1 MYRYILQPY
10 KGPASRH
17 RCPQCNTPHSFT
29 FYMDT
34 QTGEPL
40 HPTAGKCERLV
51 KCGYHFTPKQ
61 YFERAGNNLRSA
73 GPRLYAPAPTRVLS
87 TPFTDQYRPSAGC
100 TIPPHLLT
108 SSLTSYH
115 NNHFI
120 SYLVKLFGI
129 EKAAELANRY
139 YIGTSRH
146 WPGATVFWQIDM
158 QGTIRTGKIMLY
170 SPDTGKRV
178 KQPVNHISWVHTV
191 LKQSQFSLKQC
202 LFGEHLLTENTNA
215 VALVESEKTAI
226 IASAYLPEYT
236 WLATGGLSNL
246 TAEKCAVLK
255 NRQVILYPDLNAAHI
270 WQQKADQLKHI
281 AKFTVSDI
289 LENTADT
296 EDLQYG
302 FDLADYLIQ
311 HDCMA
316 AADPVANTYR
326 PYFRQDEAEYIW
338 QWVDGGIFRRGFP
351 SSSPHTSQSHQIQD

>member
-1 MYRYILQPY
+1 V
-10 KGPASRH
+10 
-17 RCPQCNTPHSFT
+17 
-29 FYMDT
+29 D
-34 QTGEPL
+34 
-40 HPTAGKCERLV
+40 
-51 KCGYHFTPKQ
+51 
-61 YFERAGNNLRSA
+61 
-73 GPRLYAPAPTRVLS
+73 
-87 TPFTDQYRPSAGC
+87 

-120 SYLVKLFGI
+120 SYLVKLFGTD
-129 EKAAELANRY
+129 KAAELAHRY

-326 PYFRQDEAEYIW
+326 PWFRQDEAEYIW